1 MQESA
6 FQTWVKTKCI
16 GLTGGV
22 ATGKS
27 TVAGIIK
34 DLGFQVFDAD
44 TLSRDIMVPGKAA
57 FIDTV
62 KAFGDGILTP
72 SGTLDRK
79 KLGLLIFGKPEARAI
94 LEAITHKRI
103 KEEFLAQ
110 AVAQKDAIGT
120 QYFFY
125 EAALIFEVGR
135 EKDFFKTICTWCS
148 EGEQI
153 RRLTARNS
161 ITVAEA
167 ETIIASQMPA
177 NQKRDRADLVID
189 TNCSLPELKTRVSKA
204 IHF

>member
-44 TLSRDIMVPGKAA
+44 KLSRDIMVPGKAA